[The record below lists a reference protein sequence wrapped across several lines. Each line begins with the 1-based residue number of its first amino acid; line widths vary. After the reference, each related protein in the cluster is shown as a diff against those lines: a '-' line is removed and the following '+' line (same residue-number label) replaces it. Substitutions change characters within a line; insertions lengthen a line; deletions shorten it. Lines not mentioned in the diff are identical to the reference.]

1 MTGKQIKP
9 VFARRILAIF
19 SNGYSRGD
27 LGADL
32 RAGVINAINGLL
44 KKEANQLVI
53 AGLKMAARMRTSSSA
68 TAVPAGCFYSHI
80 SLCAKKRGVFQKLI
94 QSFFVFCLQ
103 GGNRCNV
110 LLPHPSTIPLHHPG
124 IALSSRDV

>member
-80 SLCAKKRGVFQKLI
+80 SLCAKKRGVFQKRTDAPRKGAHRRI
-94 QSFFVFCLQ
+94 PFDFFAWLWGQAMAGFRRV
-103 GGNRCNV
+103 
-110 LLPHPSTIPLHHPG
+110 
-124 IALSSRDV
+124 